1 MNIQKTSWHYRLA
14 TVFSETPRG
23 DLCSYCRMV
32 VWSLVRLLL
41 VAVFIAIVAFI
52 FGTVGLSP
60 LLWVADAVFNFLPA
74 SWYVTEG
81 TNTLSEF
88 EALAIIGASFY
99 AIGAGCFVT
108 TKVRDILRKRKYAR
122 SSDGYVHQP
131 GIVETRWK
139 DFKEKTCTLVE
150 FVE

>member
-1 MNIQKTSWHYRLA
+1 
-14 TVFSETPRG
+14 
-23 DLCSYCRMV
+23 MV
-32 VWSLVRLLL
+32 VWSLVRLFLI
-41 VAVFIAIVAFI
+41 AVCIAIVAFI

-74 SWYVTEG
+74 SWYVPEG
-81 TNTLSEF
+81 TNTVTDF

-99 AIGAGCFVT
+99 ASGALYFVI
-108 TKVRDILRKRKYAR
+108 TKVRDKLRKRKYAR